1 MNKNNGDY
9 KQGYLD
15 GMNDKIIETGAH
27 AYFAGVGYGK
37 KEAGEKHLGFA
48 DHEHLESFN
57 RGVRDKDKH
66 FISVKKEMG
75 FFEKLFDF
83 KGRKQRRVLKN
94 ASRIHKGRKN
104 RKKLIEW
111 YGKKKRNAKR
121 HITYKASKLQKRYD
135 IKNSRRG
142 LKKR

>member
-1 MNKNNGDY
+1 MENSNEY
-9 KQGYLD
+9 KRGYLD
-15 GMNDKIIETGAH
+15 GMNDKITESGAH
-27 AYFAGVGYGK
+27 AYYAGVGYGK

-83 KGRKQRRVLKN
+83 KGRRSAR
-94 ASRIHKGRKN
+94 N
-104 RKKLIEW
+104 RKRATKN
-111 YGKKKRNAKR
+111 KKRIKKIHRRNVRSRVK
-121 HITYKASKLQKRYD
+121 KSGWKKLNRF
-135 IKNSRRG
+135 RR
-142 LKKR
+142 KKR

>member
-1 MNKNNGDY
+1 MNKKNDDY

-83 KGRKQRRVLKN
+83 KGRRSARNRKRAAKNQRR
-94 ASRIHKGRKN
+94 
-104 RKKLIEW
+104 
-111 YGKKKRNAKR
+111 KKKVLRRNARSRVKKSGWKKNNRFKR
-121 HITYKASKLQKRYD
+121 FKR
-135 IKNSRRG
+135 K
-142 LKKR
+142 